1 MEFLQIPISV
11 LCELKRLFLKITSK
25 IKPLERTCTEIRVR
39 TYLCSCGLLCLLRGL
54 REARMVGPRMTLTG
68 RGHSPHPA
76 TPTSHPGP
84 TSISETT
91 SLLCVFSP
99 LCVLIF
105 LYTPRALSLAEV
117 CCVASLCGVED
128 DYWGIL
134 RGCHHNIHRRQ
145 SYSKIAL
152 DFQNQQSSV
161 VKCSGETCI
170 LAT

>member
-1 MEFLQIPISV
+1 MGNGISPDSDLCLVRAEKVVFKDHFQIQ
-11 LCELKRLFLKITSK
+11 
-25 IKPLERTCTEIRVR
+25 PLERTCTEVRVR
-39 TYLCSCGLLCLLRGL
+39 TYLCSGGLLCLLRGL

-134 RGCHHNIHRRQ
+134 RGCHQNIHTMHWRQ
-145 SYSKIAL
+145 
-152 DFQNQQSSV
+152 
-161 VKCSGETCI
+161 
-170 LAT
+170 LAK